1 MVYKPKGEDV
11 ESFVDMAK
19 NHLRYYIDID
29 YLSRLY
35 KDTPE
40 KYMCYHIME
49 GEIVSIGYYREFT
62 TKFENAL
69 DYYGI

>member
-1 MVYKPKGEDV
+1 MVYRPKGKDV
-11 ESFVDMAK
+11 ESFIDMAK
-19 NHLRYYIDID
+19 NLLRYYIDID

-40 KYMCYHIME
+40 KYMYYHIME

-62 TKFENAL
+62 GKF
-69 DYYGI
+69 